1 MSTRFPR
8 SGIIV
13 LVLGSLYVL
22 VPLAA
27 TVKFSLWQGNA
38 GFSFSAYS
46 TILRAGDFRHTLWFS
61 FQLAIETTVITMLL
75 MVPTVYWVHL
85 KLPRLRPIVELISV
99 LPLVTPPIVL
109 VVGLLDLYQGRAPTW
124 FVDTPKFLVAAYVII
139 SLPFVYR
146 ALDAGVRAVDIRTL
160 TEAAESLGA
169 SRTRT
174 LLRVILPNLRGAVAI
189 ACLLCFVIVMG
200 EYTIASIDLF
210 ETFPVYI
217 TFIGTSTAYE
227 AAALSIISV
236 LLTFAAALVFLVLS
250 RIGAPGRR
258 NKTPVTASLDTQSLS
273 LGTGPRR

>member
-1 MSTRFPR
+1 MAGRFPR
-8 SGIIV
+8 TGWIV
-13 LVLGSLYVL
+13 MAFAAVYVL

-46 TILRAGDFRHTLWFS
+46 SILRSHDFRHTLWFS
-61 FQLAIETTVITMLL
+61 FQLAIETTVLTMLL

-85 KLPRLRPIVELISV
+85 RLPRLRPIVELISV
-99 LPLVTPPIVL
+99 VPLVTPPIVL
-109 VVGLLDLYQGRAPTW
+109 VVGLLDLYQGNAPSW
-124 FVDTPKFLVAAYVII
+124 FVDSPKFLVAAYVVI

-146 ALDAGVRAVDIRTL
+146 ALDAGIRAVDIQTL

-169 SRTRT
+169 SRLRT

-189 ACLLCFVIVMG
+189 SCLLCFVIVMG
-200 EYTIASIDLF
+200 EYTIASIDLY

-236 LLTFAAALVFLVLS
+236 LLTFIASLVFLTLS

-258 NKTPVTASLDTQSLS
+258 RRSVAPLAVT
-273 LGTGPRR
+273 GTAVAAPTDH

>member
-1 MSTRFPR
+1 MSNRYPR
-8 SGIIV
+8 SGVLV

-38 GFSFSAYS
+38 GFSFDAYS
-46 TILRAGDFRHTLWFS
+46 QVLRSDEFRRTLWFS
-61 FQLAIETTVITMLL
+61 FQLAIETTVLTMLL

-85 KLPRLRPIVELISV
+85 RLPRARPFVETICV
-99 LPLVTPPIVL
+99 IPLVTPPIVL
-109 VVGLLDLYQGRAPTW
+109 VVGLLNLYRGRAPEW
-124 FVDTPKFLVAAYVII
+124 FIDSPKFLVAAYVII

-146 ALDAGVRAVDIRTL
+146 ALDAGVRAIDIHTL
-160 TEAAESLGA
+160 TEAAQSLGA
-169 SRTRT
+169 SRSRT
-174 LLRVILPNLRGAVAI
+174 LLRVILPNLRGAVTI

-200 EYTIASIDLF
+200 EYTIASIDLY

-217 TFIGTSTAYE
+217 TFIGTSTAYP

-236 LLTFAAALVFLVLS
+236 LLTFAAALIFLVLA
-250 RIGAPGRR
+250 RIGAPGGRR
-258 NKTPVTASLDTQSLS
+258 RRAQTAQVTSSLS